1 MPTPSPKLTP
11 EERRE
16 RLLEAGFPVDH
27 VQDLP
32 RLFDWA
38 NDRYFDGEL
47 RRPDRMTYTR
57 AIKTRTGSYRCELKK
72 PSALQNVHSIG
83 RTSLCVATVIRGDIV
98 ELVDTLVHEMVH
110 AWQYQMVEKEN
121 DLSYRDRD
129 SLLGQPRHYKKGH
142 AKWFHHVADR
152 INAQFPEVLIT
163 VSGVAKDL
171 NQTMETPDTPIHVV
185 AVDLT
190 APGAKASR
198 TSLFYCERP
207 LKWAQAEEV
216 KRRIT
221 SALPSYSAENLRLVT
236 TTNQNIRRVQ
246 RLNNDGKMPVPRSR
260 PRRPGSR
267 RPQTVLSYTKGLA
280 DELLSDSSPVPL
292 PIDRSSPTPASAP
305 SPTHK
310 AKPDGHSP
318 HTYTPAAEPT
328 PRRSQAHG
336 PQADLLTSYGQ
347 QFGASS
353 LAKTLALI
361 AERHP
366 EVLPESTI
374 RAPLS
379 ASRVPH
385 LTDQAL
391 ACVLEGWKAVD
402 APRTAKNLASVA
414 KLTDGASRLAS
425 PSLGEKAYL
434 TWIEAGPKRYS
445 FGEWCGALAGLL
457 EERRPEWFSSQSEA
471 DTHLQRSLDLAFD
484 GAVPEATA
492 ALGTATTSA
501 MDSLGLADDL
511 FNPDARSNVARALLL
526 GASGARSSDYRNKG
540 PSASSARPGAF
551 DSEVPGPM
559 AMTP

>member
-47 RRPDRMTYTR
+47 QRPDRIFYNK
-57 AIKTRTGSYRCELKK
+57 AIKTYRGLFAQKLIH
-72 PSALQNVHSIG
+72 PTASHPAYQISH
-83 RTSLCVATVIRGDIV
+83 TSLSVAAAIRGDIV
-98 ELVDTLVHEMVH
+98 SLTDTLVHEMVH
-110 AWQYQMVEKEN
+110 AWQAQMTVKEN
-121 DLSYRDRD
+121 DITYLDRTRRA
-129 SLLGQPRHYKKGH
+129 LGQPRHYRKGH
-142 AKWFHHVADR
+142 GRWFHHIADQ
-152 INAQFPEVLIT
+152 INSAFPEVLIT
-163 VSGVAKDL
+163 VSGKGKDL
-171 NQTMETPDTPIHVV
+171 NKTMDTPDIKLYIVV
-185 AVDLT
+185 VDVT
-190 APGAKASR
+190 AKGSARPQRSMY
-198 TSLFYCERP
+198 YCERP
-207 LKWAQAEEV
+207 LTWRHAEEV
-216 KRRIT
+216 KRRIEL
-221 SALPSYSAENLRLVT
+221 ALPSFEVSEPRLFT
-236 TTNQNIRRVQ
+236 TTDQNARKVR
-246 RLNNDGKMPVPRSR
+246 RLNNDGSMPAPNRRSR
-260 PRRPGSR
+260 RVGTRVPVYSGVRIEKIISQGTPVARPGATGVR
-267 RPQTVLSYTKGLA
+267 
-280 DELLSDSSPVPL
+280 
-292 PIDRSSPTPASAP
+292 PTPAAKSAERPIAQPNARVPASPQPSSKQISAP
-305 SPTHK
+305 QTS
-310 AKPDGHSP
+310 
-318 HTYTPAAEPT
+318 
-328 PRRSQAHG
+328 R
-336 PQADLLTSYGQ
+336 LTGLGEQY
-347 QFGASS
+347 GASS

-366 EVLPESTI
+366 EALPESTI